1 MFRYRTL
8 FPRIFFSTVAVLVIV
23 TIIFNF
29 FVAALVRKNATYNLK
44 EQLENGCRDIQKAF
58 SEYYETGLTDEALYL
73 YMRNLAEKK
82 EWTLWVTNTYNKVI
96 FEFDFDQNYERY
108 SVYAKENWAT
118 ISDTIL
124 DKGEDYLIYET
135 EGNYYTPVITCA
147 LTIIR
152 GSTNVGAIYIHG
164 QVQGIRQ
171 TISIIRYTSAATCM
185 LGILIALLVS
195 FLVSRKITKP
205 LYEMNE
211 AAKQLAK
218 GDFDQQIEVTDSGE
232 IGQLTET
239 FNSMASALKRYE
251 DTRQSF
257 IGNVSHEL
265 KSPLTSIQGFIQ
277 GILDG
282 TISSDEQQAYLEI
295 VLSETK
301 RMNSL
306 IMDLLDLVKI
316 ESDQMVINKTEW
328 DANELI
334 RRCLINFINKIEERH
349 IELTVDIPEEKTMV
363 LADQDRITQVITN
376 LLDNAVKFC
385 NDNGSIKVWT
395 YETEDK
401 LNISISNTG
410 RTIPEEDMQYIFDRF
425 FKVDKAHNRK
435 IPGTGIGLSI
445 VKEII
450 NRHDEEIWA
459 NSKPGV
465 GTVFTFTLALA
476 DKNK

>member
-8 FPRIFFSTVAVLVIV
+8 FPRIFLSIVAVLFIITV
-23 TIIFNF
+23 IFNF
-29 FVAALVRKNATYNLK
+29 FVSFMVRRNATNNMKIELQK
-44 EQLENGCRDIQKAF
+44 GCSDIQKAF
-58 SEYYETGLTDEALYL
+58 SDYYETVTTDEALYS
-73 YMRNLAEKK
+73 YMKNLAEKK
-82 EWTLWVTNTYNKVI
+82 EWTLWVTNAYNKLA
-96 FEFDFDQNYERY
+96 FEFNYDQRYEKY
-108 SVYAKENWAT
+108 SALARENWEVISET
-118 ISDTIL
+118 IFL
-124 DKGEDYLIYET
+124 KNEDSIIYEA

-147 LTIIR
+147 LTIKR
-152 GSTNVGAIYIHG
+152 EDTNVGAIYLHG
-164 QVQGIRQ
+164 QVQGIKQ
-171 TISIIRYTSAATCM
+171 TITLIRNCSIVAFL
-185 LGILIALLVS
+185 LGVMAALLIS
-195 FLVSRKITKP
+195 FFVARKISKP

-211 AAKQLAK
+211 AAKELSK
-218 GDFDQQIEVTDSGE
+218 GNFDQQIEVTESGE

-239 FNSMASALKRYE
+239 FNSMAAALKKYE

-277 GILDG
+277 GMVDG
-282 TISSDEQQAYLEI
+282 TISKDEQQTYLEI
-295 VLSETK
+295 VLAETK
-301 RMNSL
+301 RMNTL
-306 IMDLLDLVKI
+306 IMDLLDLVRI
-316 ESDQMVINKTEW
+316 ESNQMEIKFTKW

-349 IELTVDIPEEKTMV
+349 IELTVDISEDKTEV
-363 LADQDRITQVITN
+363 YADIDRITQVITN

-385 NDNGSIKVWT
+385 NDSGSIKVWT
-395 YETEDK
+395 YKTNGK

-410 RTIPEEDMQYIFDRF
+410 RTIPEEDLEYIFDRF

-450 NRHDEEIWA
+450 NRHDEKIWV
-459 NSKPGV
+459 NSKAGV

-476 DKNK
+476 DK